1 MKIADKLKNLS
12 PYDPTVDQY
21 AVKLDA
27 NESPYPWSADKLAP
41 IMASLAEK
49 KLNRYPDP
57 TCTALRQAAGKLY
70 GVDADCIVCGNG
82 SDELISVITTAFNE
96 KGAKILVT
104 SPDFSMYGFYAHVSE
119 CELVTMQKDEALNF
133 SADALIA
140 AANTCG
146 ADMVIFSNPCNPT
159 GQGIS
164 RDEVL
169 KICRNLPDTLVVVD
183 EAYMDFWNQS
193 IIPDL
198 DTLDNVIILKTC
210 SKAFALAGIRL
221 GFALTSKELAGYM
234 NRARSPFNINT
245 LTQEVATA
253 MLADADALRDA
264 SAKLVASC
272 KELTALLRP
281 IAAKYPERIR
291 IIDTV
296 TNFALLSCDN
306 APAYL
311 EAMKEKGV
319 CVRMQM
325 KKYLRIT
332 AGSPAENQAVAAA
345 LDEVLAAL

>member
-1 MKIADKLKNLS
+1 MKIADKLINLS

-21 AVKLDA
+21 PVKLDA
-27 NESPYPWSADKLAP
+27 NESPYPWSAERLAP
-41 IMASLAEK
+41 IMAEISK
-49 KLNRYPDP
+49 KNLNRYPDP
-57 TCTALRQAAGKLY
+57 TCTALREAAARLY
-70 GVDADCIVCGNG
+70 DVDADNIVCGNG

-119 CELVTMQKDEALNF
+119 CKLVTMQKDEALNF
-133 SADALIA
+133 SSEALINA
-140 AANTCG
+140 AKSCS

-164 RDEVL
+164 REEVL
-169 KICRNLPDTLVVVD
+169 RICRSLDCLIVVD
-183 EAYMDFWNQS
+183 EAYMDFWDQS

-198 DTLDNVIILKTC
+198 KTLDNVIILKTC

-221 GFALTSKELAGYM
+221 GFAITSKELAGYM

-245 LTQEVATA
+245 LTQEVAAA
-253 MLADADALRDA
+253 MLADTDALQAA
-264 SAKLVASC
+264 SAKLVESC
-272 KELTALLRP
+272 RELTTLLRP
-281 IAAKYPERIR
+281 IAAKYPNKIK

-306 APAYL
+306 APFYL
-311 EAMKEKGV
+311 DAMKEKGV

-332 AGSPAENQAVAAA
+332 AGSPEENKAVVAA